1 MFNELFI
8 ETVTIQMPMI
18 LVILLTVLISGGIL
32 NSFLKG
38 VLLIYKLRLK
48 REQERLVNLVNSKA
62 NNE

>member
-8 ETVTIQMPMI
+8 EPVTIQVPMV
-18 LVILLTVLISGGIL
+18 LVILLAVMACVGIL